1 MSSAG
6 QRRMEGAEPMKI
18 IISPAKQMGEARDF
32 LAPRGR
38 PVYEDRAA
46 ELAEHLQGLSYPALK
61 GLLSC
66 GDALARAAYENY
78 QTMDL
83 ARADTPAI
91 LAYQGIQ
98 YRYMAPQVFEEPCFD
113 YVQAHLRIFSGLYGI
128 LRPLDAVVPYRLEMG
143 ARVRFGP
150 WRDLYHFWGESLYRA
165 LTEDGDRTILNLA
178 SREYSR
184 AVTPYLTAGDTFVT
198 CVFGEVTGGRVVE
211 KGVYV
216 KMARGEMV
224 RWMAE
229 RAVEGVEGLRAF
241 DRLGFAFCPARSTPD
256 RLVFLMERRP

>member
-1 MSSAG
+1 
-6 QRRMEGAEPMKI
+6 MEI
-18 IISPAKQMGEARDF
+18 LLSPAKKMRRDTDT
-32 LAPRGR
+32 LAPAGL
-38 PVYEDRAA
+38 PLFVEQAQT
-46 ELAEHLQGLSYPALK
+46 LASYLGALSYGELK
-61 GLLSC
+61 KLLGC
-66 GDALARAAYENY
+66 NDAIAQENFERY
-78 QTMDL
+78 RQMDL
-83 ARADTPAI
+83 RSGLTPAI

-229 RAVEGVEGLRAF
+229 RAVEGVEELRAF